1 MNYVHKPFIKRR
13 CYVIYIYHSPASI
26 RMSCLCLSVAF
37 SHAHM
42 HAHAHTI
49 GQTVMK
55 LVKMTHYRKKNNHSI
70 QAQKQIFCSLHTLKL
85 LDVHLPNL
93 TR

>member
-1 MNYVHKPFIKRR
+1 MFTSHSLNEDVKLF
-13 CYVIYIYHSPASI
+13 IYIILQLPSGCLV
-26 RMSCLCLSVAF
+26 CLCQSVAF

-42 HAHAHTI
+42 HAHTI

-55 LVKMTHYRKKNNHSI
+55 LVKMTHYSKKNNDSI
-70 QAQKQIFCSLHTLKL
+70 QAQKQIFRSLHTLKL

-93 TR
+93 T